1 LRSRRRQKRRLADEY
16 DAAQERGEVR
26 AANERTAS
34 KPEAVGVA
42 DIGLTH
48 KDIHEARQIRD
59 AEQAQPGI
67 VKRAIEERLEAG
79 DEPTRAHLREVVM
92 EAVMSGGREPRQ
104 SRRNPIYKPDPVFDA
119 LLRLT
124 GSCRDIIAVRE
135 ANEVEALL
143 GSFIDGGMRSR
154 DLRSIR
160 LCRDLLTEIL
170 EAADA
175 A

>member
-1 LRSRRRQKRRLADEY
+1 
-16 DAAQERGEVR
+16 
-26 AANERTAS
+26 
-34 KPEAVGVA
+34 
-42 DIGLTH
+42 LTH